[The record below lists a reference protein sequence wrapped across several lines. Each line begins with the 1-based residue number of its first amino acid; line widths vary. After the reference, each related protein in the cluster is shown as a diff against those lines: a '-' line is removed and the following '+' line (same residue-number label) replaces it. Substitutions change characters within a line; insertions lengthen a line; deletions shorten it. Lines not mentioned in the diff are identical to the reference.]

1 MNINMDEK
9 LNNNKVVIGMSGGVD
24 SSVAAQ
30 ILKERGFDV
39 TGVYLN
45 LWEMIDGGR
54 FKHSA
59 KKNEEDAREV
69 CKKLG
74 IDFILK
80 NHEESFRK
88 EVVEYFINEYLR
100 GRTPNP
106 CVRCNRTIKFKYLM
120 EAADETGAYYMA
132 TGHYV
137 KVAKD
142 ETSGRY
148 YVKRTNN
155 DKDQSY
161 MFYTLSQ
168 KSISRLLM
176 PLGDV
181 KDKNDVRKIAVEI
194 GLNTADKKDSQEICF
209 IQDNDYGGFLER
221 NVKNEIK
228 PGKFVD
234 ENGNILGRHKGIPF
248 YTVGQRKGL
257 GIALGKPMYVK
268 EINIDNNNIMLTDN
282 SSLYTI
288 RLTAENVNSVKYQQ
302 IPEDRVLDIKTRYT
316 AKEAQGRVRNLENGN
331 ISIEFTEP
339 QRAVTPGQSVVLY
352 EGEDLVGGGIIS
364 KTDG

>member
-1 MNINMDEK
+1 MNGK
-9 LNNNKVVIGMSGGVD
+9 LNKNKVVIGMSGGVE
-24 SSVAAQ
+24 SSVAAH
-30 ILKERGFDV
+30 ILKEKGYDV

-45 LWEMIDGGR
+45 LWETIDGGR
-54 FKHSA
+54 FRHSA
-59 KKNEEDAREV
+59 KENERDARDV
-69 CKKLG
+69 CEKLG
-74 IDFILK
+74 IDFISK
-80 NHEESFRK
+80 NHEESFK
-88 EVVEYFINEYLR
+88 NEVVEYFINEYLS

-106 CVRCNRTIKFKYLM
+106 CVQCNKTIKFKYLM
-120 EAADETGAYYMA
+120 EAADDVGAYYMA

-148 YVKRTNN
+148 YVKRTKN

-168 KSISRLLM
+168 ECISRLLM
-176 PLGDV
+176 PLGDIR
-181 KDKNDVRKIAVEI
+181 DKNDVRRRAVEI
-194 GLNTADKKDSQEICF
+194 GLNIADKKDSQEICF

-221 NVKNEIK
+221 NVKNKIE
-228 PGKFVD
+228 PGKFID
-234 ENGNILGRHKGIPF
+234 EKGNILGRHNGIPF
-248 YTVGQRKGL
+248 YTIGQRKGL

-282 SSLYTI
+282 SSLYTR
-288 RLTAENVNSVKYQQ
+288 RLVAEKVNSVKYKR
-302 IPEDRVLDIKTRYT
+302 IPEDRVFEIKTRYT
-316 AKEAQGRVRNLENGN
+316 AKAAQGRVRNLENGS
-331 ISIEFTEP
+331 ISIEFVYP

-352 EGEDLVGGGIIS
+352 EGEDLLGGGIIA